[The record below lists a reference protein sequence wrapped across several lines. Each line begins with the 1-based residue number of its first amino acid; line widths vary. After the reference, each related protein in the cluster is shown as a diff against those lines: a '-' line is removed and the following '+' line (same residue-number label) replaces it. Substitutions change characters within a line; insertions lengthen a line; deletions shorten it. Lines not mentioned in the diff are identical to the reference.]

1 MKTNNW
7 MLAFATVISLLILMK
22 VTEKEPK
29 SKKSCGCG
37 KYKLFFI
44 LYKLL
49 HRLCS
54 IFLKIISRDI

>member
-22 VTEKEPK
+22 VTEKETK

-37 KYKLFFI
+37 K
-44 LYKLL
+44 
-49 HRLCS
+49 
-54 IFLKIISRDI
+54 

>member
-1 MKTNNW
+1 MKTNNL

-37 KYKLFFI
+37 K
-44 LYKLL
+44 
-49 HRLCS
+49 
-54 IFLKIISRDI
+54 